1 MPVDIGQEAP
11 DFELRAS
18 TGDTVKLSQYRGDK
32 AVALV
37 FYPFTFTGVCQGEL
51 CALRDDMSRY
61 ENAGVQVLAV
71 SCDTA
76 PAQKKWA
83 EEQGYNFPVLADFWP
98 HGKVA
103 QDYGVFNDK
112 LGCAMRHTFLID
124 KDGTVVDHFDTD
136 AIGTPRE
143 QARYEEALAKL
154 V

>member
-1 MPVDIGQEAP
+1 MPVEIGQEAP
-11 DFELRAS
+11 DFELRSSA
-18 TGDTVKLSQYRGDK
+18 GDPVKLSSYRGDK

-61 ENAGVQVLAV
+61 ENAGVQVLAI

-112 LGCAMRHTFLID
+112 LGCAMRHTFVID
-124 KDGTVVDHFDTD
+124 TEGKVVDHFDTD

-143 QARYEEALAKL
+143 QARYEEALTKL
-154 V
+154 

>member
-1 MPVDIGQEAP
+1 MSVEIGQEAP
-11 DFELRAS
+11 DFELRSS
-18 TGDTVKLSQYRGDK
+18 TGDTVKLSSFRGDK

-37 FYPFTFTGVCQGEL
+37 FYPFTFTKVCHGEL
-51 CALRDDMSRY
+51 CALRDDISRY
-61 ENAGVQVLAV
+61 ESAGVQVLAI

-83 EEQGYNFPVLADFWP
+83 EEEGYNFPVLADFWP

-103 QDYGVFNDK
+103 QAYGVFNDA

-124 KDGTVVDHFDTD
+124 KDGKVVDTFATD

-143 QARYEEALAKL
+143 AERYNEALAKL
-154 V
+154 

>member
-1 MPVDIGQEAP
+1 MPVEIGKEAP

-18 TGDTVKLSQYRGDK
+18 TGDTVKLSQFRGDK

-37 FYPFTFTGVCQGEL
+37 FYPFTFTAVCHGEL
-51 CALRDDMSRY
+51 CALRDDLSRY
-61 ENAGVQVLAV
+61 EKADVQVLAV

-83 EEQGYNFPVLADFWP
+83 EEEGYNFPVLADFWP

-103 QDYGVFNDK
+103 QEYGVFNDT

-124 KDGTVVDHFDTD
+124 KDGKIVDTFATD

-143 QARYEEALAKL
+143 GERYAEALTKL
-154 V
+154 